1 MPQLSHRSR
10 EFRNTQTAFRFTLRI
25 VILCVFA
32 TLGGIG
38 FARGL
43 VALLWMSAIM
53 CVVIGIVRRERV
65 FDSTLTHWDEAAA
78 YGSLCW
84 LASML
89 IQAPAP

>member
-1 MPQLSHRSR
+1 MPQISHTTRA
-10 EFRNTQTAFRFTLRI
+10 FRNTQVAVRFVLRI

-32 TLGGIG
+32 TLGSIG
-38 FARGL
+38 FAGSV

-53 CVVIGIVRRERV
+53 CVAVGIVRRERV